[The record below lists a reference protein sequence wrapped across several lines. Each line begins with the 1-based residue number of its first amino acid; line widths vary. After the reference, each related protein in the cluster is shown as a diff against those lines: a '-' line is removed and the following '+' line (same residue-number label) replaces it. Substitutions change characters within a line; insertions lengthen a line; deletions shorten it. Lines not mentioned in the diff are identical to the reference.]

1 MNFDLIFLIFILNSK
16 FAIKKLPLHFILE
29 TSEVEEWR
37 CSSTPYK
44 ASKVK
49 FFVTLGEVCFILTKF
64 SLGSDGQTR
73 VRQSSVVLRAR
84 S

>member
-49 FFVTLGEVCFILTKF
+49 FFVTLGILTKF

-73 VRQSSVVLRAR
+73 VSQSSVVLRAR